1 MSLPAVDSIIQ
12 ALGWTLVHFV
22 WQGAIV
28 GLVFWLAMHL
38 ASAAGARVRYRLALG
53 LFIAAGVMPLMTFAM
68 VLETATGSVAALG
81 VIEAGAKAGGVP
93 VAGGTEWLLML
104 ERVLEPHLAWA
115 VALWLAGV
123 IVMSGRVCLDWWQ
136 VRRLTWIG
144 VERLPAEW
152 DARVNDLV
160 RAFGVS
166 RPVRVLRST
175 VVRVPAVI
183 GWLRPVVL
191 IPAAAL
197 AGLSGRQLELIIAH
211 ELAHIRRADYLVNLL
226 QVFIETV
233 LFYHPAVRW
242 MSNRVRQERELC
254 CDDAVIATCGDTLTY
269 AQALTQLE
277 VQRQAGFQTAL
288 AASGGQLSKRIYR
301 MLERPVP
308 RRTTLIW
315 SMSLVVGLAAGSMAL
330 AAQLALTGNATPGTE
345 SPPRTASP
353 AVAEVRVPDQAVP
366 ELMETRQ
373 PTAGAE
379 RDQGEETTVSRP
391 PDSVSRADER
401 SGSGADSADP
411 PGGGATAA
419 EAAPDV
425 DNENAVAQPESVDQ
439 EPAPGEDAPVDSSGT
454 AESAVADATLPGA
467 GDELQASS
475 SAETP
480 DRQSTG
486 EESSPALDPVAGLE
500 LPGQSQSRAAEGEPR
515 QSPKLARAARPESK
529 AGRESRPEVRGGE
542 PLEITAPQYP
552 RRARLRG
559 LQGSVG
565 AAFTIDRDGRVRD
578 IEVQESRPAGVFDR
592 AVKEALAE
600 WRFEP
605 MTRDGEPVTRRM
617 SKVFEFNL
625 EGKGQAGATMTRSG
639 DECDPVTGT
648 RICRQ
653 WDDRSRKLGTEN
665 RGRVLPGGG

>member
-1 MSLPAVDSIIQ
+1 MSFPGLDNIIQ

-28 GLVFWLAMHL
+28 GLVFWLAMHM
-38 ASAAGARVRYRLALG
+38 ASAAGARFRYRLALG
-53 LFIAAGVMPLMTFAM
+53 LFIAAGVMPMVTFAM
-68 VLETATGSVAALG
+68 VLETAKGAVAVLG
-81 VIEAGAKAGGVP
+81 ITQAGAQAGMAP
-93 VAGGTEWLLML
+93 AAGGTEWLLSL

-136 VRRLTWIG
+136 VRRLTWVG
-144 VERLPAEW
+144 VEPLPPEW

-197 AGLSGRQLELIIAH
+197 AGLSARQLELIIAH
-211 ELAHIRRADYLVNLL
+211 ELAHIRRADYLVNLF

-254 CDDAVIATCGDTLTY
+254 CDDAVIGTCGDTLTY
-269 AQALTQLE
+269 AHALTELE

-301 MLERPVP
+301 MLDRPVP

-315 SMSLVVGLAAGSMAL
+315 SMSLFVGLAAGSMAL

-345 SPPRTASP
+345 PPSRTANP
-353 AVAEVRVPDQAVP
+353 AMAELRVPDQTAP
-366 ELMETRQ
+366 EPSEIRQ
-373 PTAGAE
+373 PTSDADRE
-379 RDQGEETTVSRP
+379 RTAETTASRAP
-391 PDSVSRADER
+391 DTVPRADGLTDSVAE
-401 SGSGADSADP
+401 SGEPSGNT
-411 PGGGATAA
+411 GTAA
-419 EAAPDV
+419 EAAPND
-425 DNENAVAQPESVDQ
+425 DNAKKVAQPESVDRNV
-439 EPAPGEDAPVDSSGT
+439 ASGDDASGESPEI
-454 AESAVADATLPGA
+454 AESASADATPDQA
-467 GDELQASS
+467 GDERQAPS
-475 SAETP
+475 SAEIP
-480 DRQSTG
+480 ARQFPG
-486 EESSPALDPVAGLE
+486 RESSPALDALAGLQVQAP
-500 LPGQSQSRAAEGEPR
+500 LQSRAAGREPPQPPR
-515 QSPKLARAARPESK
+515 LARAARPGNK
-529 AGRESRPEVRGGE
+529 ASRETRPEVRGGE
-542 PLEITAPQYP
+542 PLELTAPQYP

-559 LQGSVG
+559 LQGSVA

-578 IEVQESRPAGVFDR
+578 IEVQKSEPAGVFDR
-592 AVKEALAE
+592 VVREALAE
-600 WRFEP
+600 WRFAP
-605 MTRDGEPVTRRM
+605 MTRDGEPVTRRV
-617 SKVFEFNL
+617 SKVFVVNL
-625 EGKGQAGATMTRSG
+625 EDGAGATAASSD

-648 RICRQ
+648 RICR
-653 WDDRSRKLGTEN
+653 
-665 RGRVLPGGG
+665 P

>member
-1 MSLPAVDSIIQ
+1 MSFPGLDSIIQ

-38 ASAAGARVRYRLALG
+38 ASGAGARFRYRMALG
-53 LFIAAGVMPLMTFAM
+53 LFIAAGVIPVVTFAM
-68 VLETATGSVAALG
+68 VLETAKGSVAALG
-81 VIEAGAKAGGVP
+81 MTGVGAQAGAVPAAGGP
-93 VAGGTEWLLML
+93 EWLLVL
-104 ERVLEPHLAWA
+104 ERALEPHLTWA

-136 VRRLTWIG
+136 VRRLTWVG
-144 VERLPAEW
+144 VEPLPAEW

-197 AGLSGRQLELIIAH
+197 AGLSARQLELIIAH

-242 MSNRVRQERELC
+242 MSNRLRQERELC

-269 AQALTQLE
+269 AHALTELE

-288 AASGGQLSKRIYR
+288 AANGGQLSKRIYR

-308 RRTTLIW
+308 RRSTLIW
-315 SMSLVVGLAAGSMAL
+315 SMSLFVGLAAGSMAL

-345 SPPRTASP
+345 PPSRAATP
-353 AVAEVRVPDQAVP
+353 AMAELRVPDQTAP
-366 ELMETRQ
+366 ELSEIRQ
-373 PTAGAE
+373 PTSDANRERTAE
-379 RDQGEETTVSRP
+379 STTSRV
-391 PDSVSRADER
+391 PDSVPRAEGLSD
-401 SGSGADSADP
+401 SVADSAETS
-411 PGGGATAA
+411 GNTGAGV
-419 EAAPDV
+419 EAAPND
-425 DNENAVAQPESVDQ
+425 DNEKAVAQPESVDRN
-439 EPAPGEDAPVDSSGT
+439 AASGDDASGESPEI
-454 AESAVADATLPGA
+454 AESASADATPERA
-467 GDELQASS
+467 GDERQAPSN
-475 SAETP
+475 AETP
-480 DRQSTG
+480 ARQSPGG
-486 EESSPALDPVAGLE
+486 EPSPALDALAGLE
-500 LPGQSQSRAAEGEPR
+500 VPTLSQARAAGGEPR
-515 QSPKLARAARPESK
+515 QPPRLARAARSENK
-529 AGRESRPEVRGGE
+529 ASRETRPEVRGGE
-542 PLEITAPQYP
+542 PLELTAPQYP

-578 IEVQESRPAGVFDR
+578 IEVREAKPAGVFDR

-605 MTRDGEPVTRRM
+605 MTRDGEPVTRRV
-617 SKVFEFNL
+617 SKVFVFNL
-625 EGKGQAGATMTRSG
+625 EGDGEVAAATTSSG
-639 DECDPVTGT
+639 DECDPLTGT

-653 WDDRSRKLGTEN
+653 
-665 RGRVLPGGG
+665 

>member
-1 MSLPAVDSIIQ
+1 MSFPGIDSIIQ

-81 VIEAGAKAGGVP
+81 IIEAGAQAGGAP
-93 VAGGTEWLLML
+93 AAGGTEWLLML

-136 VRRLTWIG
+136 VRRLTWVG
-144 VERLPAEW
+144 VEPLPAEW
-152 DARVNDLV
+152 DARVKDLV

-269 AQALTQLE
+269 AQALTELE

-288 AASGGQLSKRIYR
+288 AASGGQLSTRIYR

-330 AAQLALTGNATPGTE
+330 AAQLALTGNANPE
-345 SPPRTASP
+345 PEPLSRAADS
-353 AVAEVRVPDQAVP
+353 AVAEAREPDQSVP
-366 ELMETRQ
+366 EPARARQ
-373 PTAGAE
+373 RTSGVDRAAE
-379 RDQGEETTVSRP
+379 PPEAPLRDAL
-391 PDSVSRADER
+391 SRADEH
-401 SGSGADSADP
+401 SGGGTDSAVPSAD
-411 PGGGATAA
+411 T
-419 EAAPDV
+419 ESVVESAPSD
-425 DNENAVAQPESVDQ
+425 DNDNAVAQ
-439 EPAPGEDAPVDSSGT
+439 
-454 AESAVADATLPGA
+454 AESADRKPASGDAESGRPPGATRAASAGATPDKA
-467 GDELQASS
+467 GDERQASS
-475 SAETP
+475 SGEAP
-480 DRQSTG
+480 ARQTTH
-486 EESSPALDPVAGLE
+486 EAPLPALDPLDGL
-500 LPGQSQSRAAEGEPR
+500 RAPAADGEAQRPPR
-515 QSPKLARAARPESK
+515 LAHAARPENK
-529 AGRESRPEVRGGE
+529 AGRDSRPEVRGGE
-542 PLEITAPQYP
+542 PLELTAPQYP
-552 RRARLRG
+552 RRARVRG

-565 AAFTIDRDGRVRD
+565 AAFTIDRQGRVRD
-578 IEVQESRPAGVFDR
+578 IEVQESKPAGVFDR

-600 WRFEP
+600 WRFAP
-605 MTRDGEPVTRRM
+605 MTRDGEPVTRRV
-617 SKVFEFNL
+617 SKVFVFNL
-625 EGKGQAGATMTRSG
+625 EDGAGATMAGSD

-653 WDDRSRKLGTEN
+653 
-665 RGRVLPGGG
+665 